1 MDVKKASSK
10 RVFISLPKKHLPAL
24 EQYYDLVNCLSHLSK
39 ENMTVSFYLSSN
51 MPWTSRFPIIYQDH
65 GLFVTDLIPH
75 INEGYL
81 KAYFREWG
89 TVTACKVKTEENTA
103 LFVPF
108 VYRFFGDLGDLLT
121 ILKEVLLSVELD
133 PRLRRT
139 QTWQEIRPWPMW
151 GLLPRMKQIEQT
163 GLVLITLEEAM
174 WSWNE
179 LSAQRLVCVNVSF
192 SSLGA
197 AGFTNPISR
206 VNAGNVSFCK
216 LHIR

>member
-1 MDVKKASSK
+1 
-10 RVFISLPKKHLPAL
+10 
-24 EQYYDLVNCLSHLSK
+24 
-39 ENMTVSFYLSSN
+39 

-81 KAYFREWG
+81 QAYFREWG

-108 VYRFFGDLGDLLT
+108 YFLEISGDLGDLLT

-139 QTWQEIRPWPMW
+139 RREIRQRPLW

-163 GLVLITLEEAM
+163 GLVLIMLEEAM

-179 LSAQRLVCVNVSF
+179 LSAQRWVCISVSF
-192 SSLGA
+192 SWTSW
-197 AGFTNPISR
+197 FYKHNWQR
-206 VNAGNVSFCK
+206 KFCQCTF
-216 LHIR
+216 LQTSH